1 MEWILE
7 YMGRVR
13 TPPPLH
19 TPLPLLL
26 RRPLAGPVPLLL
38 ILQAGGKGPPFSK
51 QQHGRGDDG
60 AGGEGRG
67 RGTERETHTHREM
80 DRQTDRHRQTEGEDG
95 WKIGSE
101 TRVA

>member
-60 AGGEGRG
+60 AGGGGAWPGHR
-67 RGTERETHTHREM
+67 ERETHTQRDGQT
-80 DRQTDRHRQTEGEDG
+80 DRQTQTDRRGRWMEDR
-95 WKIGSE
+95 I
-101 TRVA
+101 